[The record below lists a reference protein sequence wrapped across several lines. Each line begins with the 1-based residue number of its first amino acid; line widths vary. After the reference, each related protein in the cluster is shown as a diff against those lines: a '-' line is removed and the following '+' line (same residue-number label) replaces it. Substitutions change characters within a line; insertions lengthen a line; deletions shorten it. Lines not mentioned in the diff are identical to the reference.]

1 MELVERGGLD
11 YVAFECLAERT
22 IARETLAM
30 RRGRGTGY
38 DPQLEDR
45 LRGVLPACA
54 ARGVRLLSN
63 MGAADPLAAGRKA
76 CEIAADLGLDDRRC
90 AVLLGDDMR
99 EALTARPALPLMET
113 GAPLESI
120 LPRMASANAYLGAD
134 AVGRALAT
142 GAPIVMTG
150 RVADPSLFIA
160 PIPASRTP
168 SPSPAPASPLPR

>member
-1 MELVERGGLD
+1 MT
-11 YVAFECLAERT
+11 AERVRASPAT
-22 IARETLAM
+22 AGSRRWSWSSAAAWTMSPSNASPSGRSRAR
-30 RRGRGTGY
+30 RW
-38 DPQLEDR
+38 P
-45 LRGVLPACA
+45 C
-54 ARGVRLLSN
+54 
-63 MGAADPLAAGRKA
+63 GAADPLAAGRKA

-150 RVADPSLFIA
+150 RVADPSLFVA